1 MPPAGVQN
9 FIDTRLKRPARFA
22 GDLTHYF
29 DWSVPLGESTLIEF
43 SGRDRVHARR
53 KALDWW
59 FHHRGALGLRLRD
72 FLACCRLSDD
82 QRTIT
87 FTGTFIRS

>member
-1 MPPAGVQN
+1 
-9 FIDTRLKRPARFA
+9 
-22 GDLTHYF
+22 
-29 DWSVPLGESTLIEF
+29 VPLGESTLIEF

-59 FHHRGALGLRLRD
+59 FHHRQSLGLRLLE
-72 FLACCRLSDD
+72 FLSLCRVSDD

-87 FTGTFIRS
+87 FPGTFIRR